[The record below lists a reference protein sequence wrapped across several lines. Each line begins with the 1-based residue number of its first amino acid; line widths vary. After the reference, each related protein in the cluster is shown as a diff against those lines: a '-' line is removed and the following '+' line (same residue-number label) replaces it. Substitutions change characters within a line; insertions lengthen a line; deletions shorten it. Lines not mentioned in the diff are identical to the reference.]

1 MLPEKTFSSNEIA
14 IDLESRHLELKG
26 ERAGLIRANL
36 RAAINFIHR
45 QNSLQPQES
54 STPNSVQNLE
64 DYIQAFNHL
73 CDAQKYRQASNLFLF
88 PLREINSSTIA
99 KLLGVWGEYQA
110 VIRCSQSLL
119 GHLSPHIDLL
129 CTRLVGNSYY
139 NLNDYHKSEEY
150 NKKSLRSA
158 ELIGDKEQETES
170 YFILGSIS
178 REKSDYTQAIH
189 FYEKG
194 LEIAVQIENREMEAK
209 LVQSLGTIQHK
220 LNREN
225 EAIKYYERALE
236 LAIEASDKQW
246 QGITLTDMSLSYLGL
261 GDYDKAFELNKRGIE
276 LAREVGNRA
285 GEGWCNCNQGKIL
298 AQLGNLDR
306 ANEKFQNSLKIFY
319 SLDKPAAQQDVY
331 ETIAY
336 AYLKNGQHDAAVC
349 NCKKA
354 KSIANN
360 IGVPLAD
367 YCHQLLS
374 NGVG

>member
-1 MLPEKTFSSNEIA
+1 MLPEETFSSNEIA
-14 IDLESRHLELKG
+14 TNLESWRLEFRG
-26 ERAGLIRANL
+26 EISGFIRANL
-36 RAAINFIHR
+36 RAAINFVHR
-45 QNSLQPQES
+45 QNSLRLQEN
-54 STPNSVQNLE
+54 STLNSVQDLE
-64 DYIQAFNHL
+64 DYIQAFTHL
-73 CDAQKYRQASNLFLF
+73 CYAQQYEQASNLFLF
-88 PLREINSSTIA
+88 PLREINSSTTA
-99 KLLGVWGEYQA
+99 KLLGIWGEYQA

-119 GHLSPHIDLL
+119 GHLSSHIDLL
-129 CTRLVGNSYY
+129 CTRLIGNAYY
-139 NLNDYHKSEEY
+139 NLNDYQKSEEY
-150 NKKSLRSA
+150 NKQSLQSA
-158 ELIGDKEQETES
+158 KLIGDKHQEVES

-178 REKSDYTQAIH
+178 REKSDNTQAIH

-194 LEIAVQIENREMEAK
+194 LEIAVQIKNKEMEAK

-220 LNREN
+220 MKRED
-225 EAIKYYERALE
+225 EAIKYYEIALE
-236 LAIEASDKQW
+236 LAIEANNKQW
-246 QGITLTDMSLSYLGL
+246 QGITLTDMSLSYLSL

-319 SLDKPAAQQDVY
+319 SLDKPAAQQNVY

-336 AYLKNGQHDAAVC
+336 AYLKSGQHDAAVC

-354 KSIANN
+354 KSIADN
-360 IGVPLAD
+360 IGVSLAD

-374 NGVG
+374 DDIG